1 MILVTCVALV
11 VIGLAWYEHLKAVR
25 GRERPSA
32 EERHRELGSEL
43 QGYRESRSL
52 DQYRSSKDIHSEE
65 FYVNLVKTIA
75 HTEKIIR
82 EIDDQASIDYAAV
95 LRTCNPTY
103 HGDPLYH
110 FYPIHGRFVIEI
122 LEDFNFDDILATA
135 LALRDVTPIGLNEP
149 EKRGKL
155 LAFEINISTIDGAP
169 EVYSDSFVDNLD
181 IPPIDTWFF
190 VTSKYLYCWIPT
202 MFIGKMQAAIDV
214 EVLNSYT
221 WLEEADPEFNQ
232 MIMEKLRNQFS

>member
-1 MILVTCVALV
+1 MMLVICMAVV
-11 VIGLAWYEHLKAVR
+11 VIGLAYFEHLKALGNR
-25 GRERPSA
+25 DRLSA
-32 EERHRELGSEL
+32 EKRHRELGRRL
-43 QGYRESRSL
+43 NGNLESGSTT
-52 DQYRSSKDIHSEE
+52 QYLPPRDIHSDE
-65 FYVNLVKTIA
+65 FYENLVKTIA
-75 HTEKIIR
+75 HTEKIIS

-103 HGDPLYH
+103 HGAPLYH

-122 LEDFNFDDILATA
+122 LEEFNYGEMLAVA
-135 LALRDVTPIGLNEP
+135 LAPRDIAPSDLNEP

-202 MFIGKMQAAIDV
+202 MFVGKMQDAIDV
-214 EVLNSYT
+214 EILNSYT
-221 WLEEADPEFNQ
+221 WLEEADPAFNR
-232 MIMEKLRNQFS
+232 MIMDKLNKQFP